1 MQIDKLKHQ
10 HIDILRRVAALRTLT
25 HSGVAD
31 NAQAIA
37 EGIVG
42 MSAVIKL
49 HLAVEDQALY
59 PSLQRGGD
67 ADLARLGRKYQAEM
81 APLAQAY
88 DAFVRR
94 WNTAQH
100 LRARCRRFSG
110 RCQQRTAQPARTHA
124 ARKPGVLPA
133 HRSAGGAGVIAQ
145 PPPPHHDL
153 SVRHAQA

>member
-25 HSGVAD
+25 HEGVVD

-37 EGIVG
+37 EGIVS

-59 PSLQRGGD
+59 PSLQRGDD
-67 ADLARLGRKYQAEM
+67 ADLARLGRMYQAEM

-94 WNTAQH
+94 WNTAQN
-100 LRARCRRFSG
+100 LRDDAEGFRADANDVLRRLHT
-110 RCQQRTAQPARTHA
+110 RMQRENLEFYPR
-124 ARKPGVLPA
+124 
-133 HRSAGGAGVIAQ
+133 IE
-145 PPPPHHDL
+145 
-153 SVRHAQA
+153 AQAELA

>member
-1 MQIDKLKHQ
+1 MSSTPNLSLPTLPANSLQPSVVLNDALQLID
-10 HIDILRRVAALRTLT
+10 AL
-25 HSGVAD
+25 
-31 NAQAIA
+31 
-37 EGIVG
+37 
-42 MSAVIKL
+42 L

-100 LRARCRRFSG
+100 LREDADGFRADANDVLRRLHE
-110 RCQQRTAQPARTHA
+110 RMQRENLEFYPR
-124 ARKPGVLPA
+124 
-133 HRSAGGAGVIAQ
+133 IE
-145 PPPPHHDL
+145 
-153 SVRHAQA
+153 AQAELA

>member
-67 ADLARLGRKYQAEM
+67 ADLARLGRKYHAEM

-88 DAFVRR
+88 D
-94 WNTAQH
+94 
-100 LRARCRRFSG
+100 G
-110 RCQQRTAQPARTHA
+110 
-124 ARKPGVLPA
+124 
-133 HRSAGGAGVIAQ
+133 
-145 PPPPHHDL
+145 
-153 SVRHAQA
+153 

>member
-25 HSGVAD
+25 HAGVAD

-100 LRARCRRFSG
+100 LREDAEGFRADANNVLRRLHE
-110 RCQQRTAQPARTHA
+110 RMQRENLEFYPR
-124 ARKPGVLPA
+124 
-133 HRSAGGAGVIAQ
+133 IE
-145 PPPPHHDL
+145 
-153 SVRHAQA
+153 AQAELM